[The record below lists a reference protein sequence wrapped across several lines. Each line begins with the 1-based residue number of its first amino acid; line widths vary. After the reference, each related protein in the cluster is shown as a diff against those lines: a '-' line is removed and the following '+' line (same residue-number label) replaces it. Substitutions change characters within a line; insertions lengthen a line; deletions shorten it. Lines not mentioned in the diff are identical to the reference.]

1 MFSLNIFLRSF
12 GFLYLQNMSNVDLGD
27 IFYALAIKSYENSG
41 KKDLIRT
48 IKKVCQ
54 ISEIITREAAQN
66 FKY

>member
-1 MFSLNIFLRSF
+1 
-12 GFLYLQNMSNVDLGD
+12 MSNVDLGD
-27 IFYALAIKSYENSG
+27 IFYALEIKSYENSG

-48 IKKVCQ
+48 IKKVCR